1 MVLFWILAS
10 TILVSLIS
18 LVGIFTLSIKG
29 NLLHKI
35 LFCLIGFSAGA
46 LIGGAFLHILPECL
60 ENNNSNA
67 VFSYLILGII
77 IFFLMER
84 YLHWRHCH
92 EEEGCTIHA
101 FTYLNLVGDGF
112 HNFIDG
118 MVIAASF
125 IVSLKL
131 GLVTTLAIVLHEIPQ
146 ELGDFAVLVYGGFTK
161 KKALLFNFASALM
174 AVLGA
179 VIGYFVTD
187 LIKNFASF
195 ILPFTA
201 GGFIYIATS
210 DLIPEL
216 HKENDLKRSTAAF
229 LAFLLGIIFMALA
242 KNFLPE

>member
-10 TILVSLIS
+10 TTLVSLIS
-18 LVGIFTLSIKG
+18 LVGILTLAIKS

-92 EEEGCTIHA
+92 EEGDCKIHA

-125 IVSLKL
+125 MVSLKL
-131 GLVTTLAIVLHEIPQ
+131 GMVTTLAIILHEIPQ
-146 ELGDFAVLVYGGFTK
+146 ELGDFAVLVYGGFSR

-179 VIGYFVTD
+179 VTGYFVTD
-187 LIKNFASF
+187 LVKNFASF

-201 GGFIYIATS
+201 GGFVYIATS

-216 HKENDLKRSTAAF
+216 HKENDLRRATAAF